1 MQTLSEQSP
10 PSAQSSGEIAA
21 PGAGGS
27 AEPASGL
34 ALFAAA
40 LLLLIVIGSLS
51 QRYRPGP
58 QGIALT
64 ELVAILLPA
73 VIFLELGLQ
82 SQSHTGH
89 RRRAVLRFLR
99 ITPVTRWLPV
109 GLLGG
114 LLLGGAAFYLMAVW
128 LEPLLER
135 LVPVPPG
142 ERAQLLRLL
151 RPATGMRPLWQDLLC
166 FAAVPAICEE
176 VLFRGAILST
186 LGGPLGWRGGHSH
199 STDASKDRRS
209 AMMAVVLCALLFGI
223 FHLSWSKIL
232 PTTALGIG
240 FGAAAVWGRSLWP
253 AMAMHCANNAMVVVL
268 VRAGLDEPPASV
280 RALFIDSSGA
290 LHPGPGLLWIAA
302 GLGAGVLGYLLLRWS
317 ARHPASASADVPA
330 RMPSSI
336 IEGS

>member
-1 MQTLSEQSP
+1 MSQ
-10 PSAQSSGEIAA
+10 PSFPSGAQSSGEVAL
-21 PGAGGS
+21 PGS
-27 AEPASGL
+27 APAEPISGL

-40 LLLLIVIGSLS
+40 LLLLIVIGSVS

-64 ELVAILLPA
+64 EFVAILLPA

-82 SQSHTGH
+82 SKSRARDGSGQ
-89 RRRAVLRFLR
+89 RRQAVLRFLR
-99 ITPVTRWLPV
+99 LTPVTRWLPV

-114 LLLGGAAFYLMAVW
+114 LLLGGGAFYLMAVW
-128 LEPLLER
+128 LEPLLEH

-142 ERAQLLRLL
+142 EHEQLLRLL
-151 RPATGMRPLWQDLLC
+151 RPATGLRPLWQDLLC

-186 LGGPLGWRGGHSH
+186 LGSPLGWRPETPAPEGDRDEG
-199 STDASKDRRS
+199 STRRS

-232 PTTALGIG
+232 PTTMLGIG

-253 AMAMHCANNAMVVVL
+253 AMAMHCANNALVVIL
-268 VRAGLDEPPASV
+268 IRAGLDEPPRSA
-280 RALFIDSSGA
+280 RLLFSDA
-290 LHPGPGLLWIAA
+290 AHLHPGPGLLWIAA
-302 GLGAGVLGYLLLRWS
+302 ALSASLLGYWLLRLS
-317 ARHPASASADVPA
+317 ARHQAHRTTAP
-330 RMPSSI
+330 
-336 IEGS
+336 

>member
-1 MQTLSEQSP
+1 MSQPSVP
-10 PSAQSSGEIAA
+10 PSNQAGAQSSGEVALPA
-21 PGAGGS
+21 SGP
-27 AEPASGL
+27 AEPISGL

-40 LLLLIVIGSLS
+40 LLLLIVIGSVS

-64 ELVAILLPA
+64 EFVAILLPA

-82 SQSHTGH
+82 SKSGARDGGGQ
-89 RRRAVLRFLR
+89 RRQAVLRFLR
-99 ITPVTRWLPV
+99 LTPVTLWLPV

-114 LLLGGAAFYLMAVW
+114 LLLGGGVFYLMAVW
-128 LEPLLER
+128 LEPLLEH

-142 ERAQLLRLL
+142 EHEQLLRLL

-186 LGGPLGWRGGHSH
+186 LGSPLGWRPETQPASE
-199 STDASKDRRS
+199 DAGSARRS

-232 PTTALGIG
+232 PTTMLGIG

-253 AMAMHCANNAMVVVL
+253 AIAMHCANNALVVIL
-268 VRAGLDEPPASV
+268 IRAGLDEPPRSA
-280 RALFIDSSGA
+280 RLLFSDGA
-290 LHPGPGLLWIAA
+290 HHLHPGPGLLWVAA
-302 GLGAGVLGYLLLRWS
+302 ALSASLLGYWLLRLS
-317 ARHPASASADVPA
+317 ARHQRSRRRAQEVD
-330 RMPSSI
+330 
-336 IEGS
+336 

>member
-1 MQTLSEQSP
+1 MLEQSP
-10 PSAQSSGEIAA
+10 PSARSSGEIDA
-21 PGAGGS
+21 PGAVGA

-82 SQSHTGH
+82 SQSPAHVGH

-114 LLLGGAAFYLMAVW
+114 LLLGCGAFYLMAVW

-151 RPATGMRPLWQDLLC
+151 RPESGLRPLWQDLLC

-186 LGGPLGWRGGHSH
+186 LGGPLGWRGGHLSAH
-199 STDASKDRRS
+199 APSAQRNQSDRRS
-209 AMMAVVLCALLFGI
+209 AIIAVLLCALLFGI

-232 PTTALGIG
+232 PTTVLGIG

-268 VRAGLDEPPASV
+268 VRAGLDEAPHSA
-280 RALFIDSSGA
+280 RALFIESGAA
-290 LHPGPGLLWIAA
+290 LHPGPGLLWIAV
-302 GLGAGVLGYLLLRWS
+302 GLGSALLGYWLLRRS
-317 ARHPASASADVPA
+317 ARH
-330 RMPSSI
+330 SSHAPDS
-336 IEGS
+336 E